1 MTRNQRSN
9 RWTEWH
15 KAELIRLYEDP
26 KMGLPEI
33 AEALGR
39 TEKSVRARAASLGIC
54 FAKEKRTYLTARGI
68 EKHRNNTKPK
78 PKGNTKPTP
87 MPVGAVKAIEAL
99 GDCKTRTFIH
109 EQRRRGLKDAT
120 IARQLGLALKDASQ
134 YGLIVPQ
141 GPSEESENAGH

>member
-54 FAKEKRTYLTARGI
+54 FAKEKRTYLTVRGI
-68 EKHRNNTKPK
+68 EKHRNNTKP
-78 PKGNTKPTP
+78 TP
-87 MPVGAVKAIEAL
+87 MPVGAVQAIEAL

-109 EQRRRGLKDAT
+109 EQRRRGLEDAT

-141 GPSEESENAGH
+141 APASDDEAHHAGH